1 MIPEFSG
8 NRQKYIRLSAWISTY
23 SIASVYLLFAL
34 AKYLAG
40 GDSSYFSWAALGL
53 LGALTIAYFFVH
65 LYVMNHYD
73 GTNRSGSGWSN
84 VATRVKLPQRK
95 RPRKFG

>member
-8 NRQKYIRLSAWISTY
+8 TRQKYIRLSAWMSAY

-34 AKYLAG
+34 TKYLTAA
-40 GDSSYFSWAALGL
+40 DSSYFSWTALGL
-53 LGALTIAYFFVH
+53 VCMLIIAYFFVH
-65 LYVMNHYD
+65 LYVMSHYD

-84 VATRVKLPQRK
+84 VATSVKLPQRK